1 MMSLGAIEE
10 RRKKTTLRKIERK
23 HAGRITQPYKI
34 LESLIADVEQFRPLA
49 AAKIIIVWKS
59 GWKPTKDDILKHAQ
73 IRKLSELER
82 EIWGDEYDLC
92 MLLHRELWQSA
103 RFTDDQREQDVFHEL
118 LHVTAEIDDKTGD
131 QKKDDRGRLCWRLRN
146 HPIQR
151 FPEEIERYGL
161 EAILHLDED
170 AKAAAADEESK
181 ADAIAT
187 ENDEGRPL
195 LAIAGGTSSNAVDI
209 ETMPIVRLVAYA
221 KGKARIAKRTIK
233 ALEDAGIDTIGK
245 LAALMREKAEW
256 WHKEV
261 DGVGRDTKGPLEDA
275 IANVMA
281 LAVPSREVSA
291 KTDETDDAEPGEYEE
306 QDLESAQAS

>member
-1 MMSLGAIEE
+1 MSLGAIEE
-10 RRKKTTLRKIERK
+10 RRKKTTLRKVERK
-23 HAGRITQPYKI
+23 HAGKITQPYRI
-34 LESLIADVEQFRPLA
+34 MEGLIADVERFRPLS

-103 RFTDDQREQDVFHEL
+103 RFTDDKREQDVFHEL
-118 LHVTAEIDDKTGD
+118 LHVTAEIDDKTGE

-161 EAILHLDED
+161 EAVLHLDED

-181 ADAIAT
+181 ADAIAS
-187 ENDEGRPL
+187 ENDADRPL
-195 LAIAGGTSSNAVDI
+195 LAIAGGTEAGEGGEAGTVNIDTMSVDVLPNYMKPKDRPRNIKRAV
-209 ETMPIVRLVAYA
+209 
-221 KGKARIAKRTIK
+221 K
-233 ALEDAGIDTIGK
+233 ALAESGYDTIGK
-245 LAALMREKAEW
+245 LAALMREKADW

-261 DGVGRDTKGPLEDA
+261 DGVGVDSKGPIEDA
-275 IANVMA
+275 VANVIA
-281 LAVPSREVSA
+281 QSA
-291 KTDETDDAEPGEYEE
+291 AK
-306 QDLESAQAS
+306 AS